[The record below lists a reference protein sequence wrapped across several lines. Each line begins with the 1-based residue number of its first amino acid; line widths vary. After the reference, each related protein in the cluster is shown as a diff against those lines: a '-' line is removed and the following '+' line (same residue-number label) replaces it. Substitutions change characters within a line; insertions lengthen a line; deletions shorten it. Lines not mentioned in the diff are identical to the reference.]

1 MLTLSGA
8 ALAHLQQESRRLT
21 VCGVVEKQN
30 GSVIRCTQHDSPLR
44 ISSGD
49 FTGRY
54 ESTAA
59 VSASAI
65 QSSSDLSSDNLETSG
80 AIASAD
86 FSITGFTAEDIK
98 AGQFRNSPF
107 QIFLCQW
114 DAPNAWQKT
123 IRRGYLG
130 QITRTAEGAFTAEW
144 RGIIQVLQQSVGR
157 TYSEDCDVVRF
168 GDTRCGFDVSTV
180 TYDAVVTSVISRK
193 EFVLSVSGLTSPEP
207 ARGYFNTGEFTFT
220 TGTNTGYEKQVKLDS
235 IGGDL
240 GHIQLW
246 ESLPT
251 DVHIGDTATIVA
263 GCDRTFGRCKFW
275 DRVVSWRGHGRWI
288 PGIPKIIRAP

>member
-8 ALAHLQQESRRLT
+8 ALSHLRQESRRLT

-44 ISSGD
+44 IISGD
-49 FTGRY
+49 YAGRY

-65 QSSSDLSSDNLETSG
+65 QSSSDMSVDNLETTG
-80 AIASAD
+80 AIASVD
-86 FSITGFTAEDIK
+86 FSITGFTAQDIK
-98 AGQFRNSPF
+98 AGQFRNAPF

-114 DAPNAWQKT
+114 DEPTAWQKT

-144 RGIIQVLQQSVGR
+144 RGILQVLQQAVGR
-157 TYSEDCDVVRF
+157 TYGENCDVVRF
-168 GDTRCGFDVSTV
+168 GDARCGFDISTV
-180 TYDAVVTSVISRK
+180 TFDATVTSVISRK
-193 EFVLSVSGLTSPEP
+193 EFVLSIDGLDSPEP
-207 ARGYFNTGEFTFT
+207 AKGFFNTGEFTFL
-220 TGTNTGYEKQVKLDS
+220 TGSNAGYEKQVKIDS
-235 IGGDL
+235 IGGTL

-251 DVHIGDTATIVA
+251 DVQIGDTATIVA
-263 GCDRTFGRCKFW
+263 GCERTFTRCKFW
-275 DRVVSWRGHGRWI
+275 DRVVSYRGHGRWI